1 MGIHCGVQAWFT
13 AKHQPSFVS
22 GGSGFFVILVGEAA
36 PSWAMEVPKACVWPT
51 LSIAKCH
58 EPSHM
63 VPIANEWASIVGY
76 MPGSLPNIS
85 LFLCQEGLS
94 FLLSFGG

>member
-1 MGIHCGVQAWFT
+1 MNGHPLWGTCLVHCQTSAFFCVRRVWFF
-13 AKHQPSFVS
+13 A
-22 GGSGFFVILVGEAA
+22 ILVGEAA

-51 LSIAKCH
+51 QSIAKCH

-63 VPIANEWASIVGY
+63 VPIANEWASVVGY

-85 LFLCQEGLS
+85 LLLCQEGLV
-94 FLLSFGG
+94 FCYFGG